1 MVGFEIKAAGFDSIG
16 SRYFVNSSLIVV
28 KIF

>member
-1 MVGFEIKAAGFDSIG
+1 MVGLEIKAASFDSIG
-16 SRYFVNSSLIVV
+16 SLYFVNSSLIVV